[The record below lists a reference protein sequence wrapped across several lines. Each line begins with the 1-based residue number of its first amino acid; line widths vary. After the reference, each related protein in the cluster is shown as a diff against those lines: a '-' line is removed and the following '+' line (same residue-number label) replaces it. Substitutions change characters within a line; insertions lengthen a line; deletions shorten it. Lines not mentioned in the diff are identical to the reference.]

1 MEKTITIETTAKASL
16 LLALASMGI
25 TAKSTTDNAN
35 GTSDIVVDITDDQV
49 NALNAAFSGSQATV
63 GMIIRDGVDK
73 IAEVV
78 TDAADFAVNDFA
90 IPVATIGVK
99 AAASVGR
106 IGVKAVAQTG
116 ASVINNLVDEGVKAV
131 NGVKSN
137 DECQKLKQSWAT
149 VKGLFAKK
157 QAFSI
162 K

>member
-1 MEKTITIETTAKASL
+1 MTKVISVETTAKTGL
-16 LLALASMGI
+16 LLALASMGVTATKNEDKNGISEI
-25 TAKSTTDNAN
+25 T
-35 GTSDIVVDITDDQV
+35 VDLTDDQV
-49 NALNAAFSGSQATV
+49 KQLDAAFNGSNATV

-73 IAEVV
+73 VAGVV

-116 ASVINNLVDEGVKAV
+116 ASIINNLVNEGVKAV
-131 NGVKSN
+131 DGVKTN

-157 QAFSI
+157 AKI
-162 K
+162 KIS